1 MSRKD
6 ISHLIDMRA
15 KVRLAISEIM
25 TAGQS
30 MSLDDGISYTRS
42 SLRQL
47 HQYERMINGQISRAS
62 GANPMFQGVRMG

>member
-1 MSRKD
+1 
-6 ISHLIDMRA
+6 
-15 KVRLAISEIM
+15 M